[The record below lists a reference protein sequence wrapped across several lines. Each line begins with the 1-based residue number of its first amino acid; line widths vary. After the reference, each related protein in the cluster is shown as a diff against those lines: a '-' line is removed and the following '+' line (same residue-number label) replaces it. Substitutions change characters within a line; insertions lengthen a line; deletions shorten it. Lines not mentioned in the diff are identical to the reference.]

1 MSIGPVEVTQV
12 AVIVRANVQDNG
24 DGTWTAAAQLK
35 SNFETAIGSTRE
47 EALSKVSELLSV
59 ETVGDS

>member
-1 MSIGPVEVTQV
+1 MSIGPIEVTQI

-24 DGTWTAAAQLK
+24 DGTWTAAAQLR
-35 SNFETAIGSTRE
+35 SNFETALGSSRE

-59 ETVGDS
+59 ENVGES